1 VKSPGRFITL
11 EGIEGVGKSTSL
23 AWVKTYLE
31 QHGIQVLATREPG
44 GTALAEHI
52 RALVLDH
59 GAEPLPPTAELLL
72 IFAARSAHLENLIR
86 PQLQAG
92 NWVVCD
98 RFTDATFA
106 YQGGG
111 RGLSTALIED
121 LAGAIHGDLW
131 PDLTLLLDAP
141 VAVGQARRRQ
151 RGPADRIEAERSEF
165 FERVRATYLK
175 RQRAVPERIKLIDA
189 SGSLEEVQN
198 ALQAQLADLLN
209 RIKKNL

>member
-1 VKSPGRFITL
+1 MTPPGRFITL

-23 AWVKTYLE
+23 GWVKTHLE
-31 QHGIQVLATREPG
+31 QQGIQVLATREPG

-59 GAEPLPPTAELLL
+59 GAEPLPATAELLL

-86 PQLQAG
+86 PQLEAG
-92 NWVVCD
+92 NWVICD

-121 LAGAIHGDLW
+121 LARAIHADLW

-141 VAVGQARRRQ
+141 VAIGQARRRQ
-151 RGPADRIEAERSEF
+151 RGPADRIEAEREEF
-165 FERVRATYLK
+165 FERVRATYLQ
-175 RQRAVPERIKLIDA
+175 RQRAAPQRIKLVDA
-189 SGSLEEVQN
+189 SQSLEQVQS
-198 ALQAQLADLLN
+198 ALRQHLTELLDRSN
-209 RIKKNL
+209 